1 MIHRKRT
8 VSLSNLVFLAIT
20 SLVLQVSGAAPQQKP
35 VSCSSL
41 SDKDSMKKAKEAQ
54 LKNNL
59 ADAESYYKCALAKK
73 KNPEYEKALQAV
85 REKIAN
91 QRASEAEASLK
102 ADDLK
107 SCDERLQAL
116 KTNYPETGEVT
127 RVETAYKERVTNI
140 QNQFNAAK
148 KTMDNDP
155 DSALKVFEGLKKY
168 SYILDGLDSSLKQ
181 ASERRVEIR
190 LLEAEKLVEEKQFQ
204 GASLAYQNVL
214 AQFDA
219 KNQRAQDGLNQ
230 ANAGQKAYISL
241 SEASSLLADKQYE
254 KAMLAIADALRVYPG
269 GRSDFERLRSN
280 ITADWL
286 KYLVD
291 SVGPNPEAEVSFN
304 KALETYLRL
313 LQIKAL
319 DPSHDAL
326 KKIQEMRTNLAV
338 ASAKKAKTGYW
349 EDWDKAPSAPER
361 IATAY
366 LLMLNARLS
375 GAEDMAREEDLKA
388 LADLFYRKRSTRL
401 ILSVENSAGADA
413 DYVQR
418 LETRCRNI
426 VDDLHIQD
434 LTLYTRNDYERKKA
448 PETKLSQPEV
458 YEAAFDESMIVQPN
472 GKSAYVLLKIVID
485 QYIKKEKEA
494 VKSTEVESSYI
505 AETPKKKENP
515 EYLALNGK
523 VTGADQFFHDPKNRN
538 KPYMDWK
545 YEDYIAAAA
554 KLKIMKSEIDVDD
567 VRTYKYQKIT
577 WHQNSAIRLSVKV
590 IDNWSKAEEPLPGDI
605 EERYPRIGEETINVK
620 DRDTNNAFNNPLR
633 WPTAADDLLELQSRI
648 DADLNAKV
656 PELLKPYLD
665 RFYYSAKK
673 ALEESRKDDAAED
686 FLTHWAFYRGKVD
699 PELSKQIVKT
709 VLEATGFN
717 LAQNGSELIRR
728 LTSARPVAR

>member
-1 MIHRKRT
+1 MIHRKQT
-8 VSLSNLVFLAIT
+8 ISLSNLVFLAIT
-20 SLVLQVSGAAPQQKP
+20 SLILQVSGAAPQQKP
-35 VSCSSL
+35 VACSSL
-41 SDKDSMKKAKEAQ
+41 SDKDSAKKAREAE

-59 ADAESYYKCALAKK
+59 ADAESFYKCALAKK
-73 KNPEYEKALQAV
+73 KKPEYEKALQAV
-85 REKIAN
+85 QEKIAD
-91 QRASEAEASLK
+91 QRAGEAETSLK

-107 SCDERLQAL
+107 LCHERLQAL
-116 KTNYPETGEVT
+116 KINYPATGEVA
-127 RVETAYKERVTNI
+127 RVETAYKGRVANI
-140 QNQFNAAK
+140 VNQFNTARG
-148 KTMDNDP
+148 TMDGDP

-168 SYILDGLDSSLKQ
+168 SYVLPELDSSLKQ
-181 ASERRVEIR
+181 ASERRIEIR
-190 LLEAEKLVEEKQFQ
+190 LLEAEKLVEVKQFQ
-204 GASLAYQNVL
+204 KASLAYQNVL
-214 AQFDA
+214 ALFDA
-219 KNQRAQDGLNQ
+219 NNQRAVEGLDR
-230 ANAGQKAYISL
+230 ANAGQKAYISF

-254 KAMLAIADALRVYPG
+254 KAMLAIEDALRVYPAG
-269 GRSDFERLRSN
+269 KSDFETRRSD
-280 ITADWL
+280 ITAEWL
-286 KYLVD
+286 KYLVE
-291 SVGPNPEAEVSFN
+291 SVGPNPEAEVSFD
-304 KALETYLRL
+304 KSLGTYLRL

-319 DPSHDAL
+319 DPSNDAL
-326 KKIQEMRTNLAV
+326 KKIQEVRTNLAV

-418 LETRCRNI
+418 IETRCRNI

-434 LTLYTRNDYERKKA
+434 LALYTKTDYERKKA
-448 PETKLSQPEV
+448 PETKQNQPEV

-494 VKSTEVESSYI
+494 VNTAYVESRYI
-505 AETPKKKENP
+505 AEIPKKAPNP
-515 EYLALNGK
+515 DYAMLRDK
-523 VTGADQFFHDPKNRN
+523 VTSAEQFFLDQKNRN
-538 KPYMDWK
+538 KPYKDWM
-545 YEDYIAAAA
+545 YGDYMAAAA
-554 KLKIMKSEIDVDD
+554 KLRDMPKEVDVDD
-567 VRTYKYQKIT
+567 VRTYNYQKTT
-577 WHQNSAIRLSVKV
+577 WHQYSAIRLSVKV

-605 EERYPRIGEETINVK
+605 EEKNSRDGEETSNVK
-620 DRDTNNAFNNPLR
+620 ERDKNNAFNNPLR
-633 WPTAADDLLELQSRI
+633 WPTAADDLLELQSKI

-673 ALEESRKDDAAED
+673 AMEENRKDDAAED

-699 PELSKQIVKT
+699 PELSKQIVRT

-717 LAQNGSELIRR
+717 LAENGAELIRR